1 MNNNINYILLALL
14 IFVISLLIYF
24 LIKWAVREEIK
35 EAYHDITGKTTY
47 ENKKN
52 KELANE
58 IKESI
63 TKIKNKKSSKK
74 GNIFFVYIN
83 LTKLQKCDKI

>member
-58 IKESI
+58 IKEGI